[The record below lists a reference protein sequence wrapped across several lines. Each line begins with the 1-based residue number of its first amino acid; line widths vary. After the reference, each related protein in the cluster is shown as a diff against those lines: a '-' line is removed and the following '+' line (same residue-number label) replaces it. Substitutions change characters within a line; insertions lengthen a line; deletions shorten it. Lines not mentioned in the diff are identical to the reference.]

1 MQEQFHKAP
10 FLAQKEP
17 FLKSMFIVLLTNSN
31 KMEVME
37 VYLTS
42 QQSWKN
48 QSKTL
53 DKNATYL
60 V

>member
-1 MQEQFHKAP
+1 
-10 FLAQKEP
+10 
-17 FLKSMFIVLLTNSN
+17 MFIVLLTNSN